1 MPEVI
6 VIVYEDSGEVYV
18 GGGAHLTIL
27 GHLKMHH
34 CINTQPYVL
43 AHFFAKIRITVSKE
57 LEKENWLYYPVLSS
71 NCGIIKYFH
80 M

>member
-6 VIVYEDSGEVYV
+6 VIVYEDPGEVYI

-27 GHLKMHH
+27 GHVKMHH
-34 CINTQPYVL
+34 WKLTLCVSS
-43 AHFFAKIRITVSKE
+43 FFGKIRITVSKE
-57 LEKENWLYYPVLSS
+57 LEKENWLYYLVLSS